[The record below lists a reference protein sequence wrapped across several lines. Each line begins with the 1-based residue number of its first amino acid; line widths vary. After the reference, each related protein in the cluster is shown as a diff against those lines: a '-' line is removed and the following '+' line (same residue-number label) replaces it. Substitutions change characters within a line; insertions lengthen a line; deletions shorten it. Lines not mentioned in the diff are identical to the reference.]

1 MEKAHSDAR
10 DSSCLAA
17 VLAITVSSG
26 LIEDRVR
33 RCLLVRERL
42 DRCCQSEKTQGFAWV
57 AGGTRYPMVESSAV
71 LLLGIG
77 LAAGVLSGVFGI
89 GGGVVIVPALIY
101 LAGFTQHRATGTS
114 LAVLLP
120 PIGFAAMWEYYRH
133 DNVNVRAAMIIA
145 AAVFVGGWLGALVAN
160 RVSGPYLRLAFG
172 VFVVVLGLS
181 LIAGAFRRLG
191 WI

>member
-1 MEKAHSDAR
+1 MFESPTA
-10 DSSCLAA
+10 L
-17 VLAITVSSG
+17 
-26 LIEDRVR
+26 LI
-33 RCLLVRERL
+33 
-42 DRCCQSEKTQGFAWV
+42 A
-57 AGGTRYPMVESSAV
+57 
-71 LLLGIG
+71 IG

-101 LAGFTQHRATGTS
+101 LAGFNQHRATGTS

-145 AAVFVGGWLGALVAN
+145 AAVFVGGWLGAVVAN
-160 RVSGPYLRLAFG
+160 RVSGPFLRLAFG
-172 VFVVVLGLS
+172 VFVVVLGVS
-181 LIAGAFRRLG
+181 LIIGALRRLG